1 MTTPLRSVRGMSDAL
16 PDESAL
22 LSSVEA
28 CCTGVFE
35 SFGYREIR
43 LPLLEKTGLFERS
56 IGDTSDIVRKEM
68 YTFED
73 RGGESL
79 TLRPEGTAGCVRA
92 AVEHGLLNTVR
103 RLWYAGAF
111 FRRERPQKGRRRQ
124 FHQAGVEVFGVAD
137 ADADAEVIALA
148 DGVWRRLGIGGLQLR
163 LNSLG
168 GEDTRRRYRRAL
180 VAYLEP
186 RAAAL
191 DDESRRRLRD
201 NPLRL
206 LDSKDPAV
214 REVTRQAPLLSDY
227 LDAESRGHFDELQR
241 ALDDLGV
248 AFTMD
253 PLLVR
258 GLDYYS
264 KTVFEWVVADGGA
277 QSAVCAGGRYDGLV
291 ERLGGR
297 ATPAVGCAFG
307 IERVA
312 LLLERERADAAH
324 GVDVYAVAVGERARR
339 QVLRVARQLREHMP
353 RLKLMVHCGG
363 GSLKAQLRHADKSQ
377 SKLALIIGDDEV
389 RDGVVTI
396 KDLRGGQEQQR
407 KPLGDLPSCI
417 EHHFS
422 RERAH

>member
-1 MTTPLRSVRGMSDAL
+1 MNDSVRSVRGMSDVL
-16 PDESAL
+16 PGESAL
-22 LSSVEA
+22 LRRVEA
-28 CCTGVFE
+28 CCIGTFE

-43 LPLLEKTGLFERS
+43 LPLLEKTGLFARS
-56 IGDTSDIVRKEM
+56 IGETSDIVRKEM

-73 RGGESL
+73 RNGESL

-92 AVEHGLLNTVR
+92 AVEHGLLGGSR
-103 RLWYAGAF
+103 RLWYAGPF

-124 FHQAGVEVFGVAD
+124 FHQAGVEVFGVAG

-148 DGVWRRLGIGGLQLR
+148 DGAWRCLGVGDVQLR

-168 GEDTRRRYRRAL
+168 TEDVRARYRRAL
-180 VAYLEP
+180 VAHL
-186 RAAAL
+186 
-191 DDESRRRLRD
+191 ESRASALADEARLRLRD

-214 REVTRQAPLLSDY
+214 REATRGAPLISDY
-227 LDAESRGHFDELQR
+227 LDPESRAHFDELQR

-248 AFTMD
+248 AFTLD

-258 GLDYYS
+258 GLDYYT
-264 KTVFEWVVADGGA
+264 KTVFEWVVPDGGS

-307 IERVA
+307 VERVA
-312 LLLERERADAAH
+312 LLLEHRASD
-324 GVDVYAVAVGERARR
+324 GDVDVYAVAVGEQARR
-339 QVLRVARQLREHMP
+339 QTLRVARQLRERMP
-353 RLKLMVHCGG
+353 RLRLMVHCGG
-363 GSLKAQLRHADKSQ
+363 GSLKAQLRHADKSR

-396 KDLRGGQEQQR
+396 KDLRGGREQQR
-407 KPLGDLPSCI
+407 KPLGELPSCI
-417 EHHFS
+417 ENHFS